1 MRALVVLILLTAA
14 VFAQLAGF
22 SFLHWDDPSHLVD
35 NPLVVAPLGEGWG
48 ALFATE
54 SFGYPAPLTVLG
66 WWAERGVH
74 GMSPAGFHLVNLLVH
89 LVSIA
94 LLHRLLVRLAQTERA
109 AAIAAGLF
117 ALHPIVVEPV
127 AWVTGR
133 KDLQATALLLGSLLV
148 LLGRRGQ
155 AITPARI
162 AAASGLA
169 LLAILSKPTT
179 AVAPLLMALV
189 LWHDEG
195 AVPLRRAL
203 ALAPLTLLA
212 VALVIVGNRGH
223 QQLTGMATRTTSEAV
238 RQVIAAWAMQSGHLL
253 VPRGLL
259 PVYYDLPDDPGTLTI
274 GLGLGLLA
282 LVVFVAWRERK
293 TWIGGGLA
301 FFLVAYAPVAA
312 ILPNRRW
319 VADSYL
325 YLPLVGVAIA
335 VGVAI
340 DRRWPKRVPAI
351 TLALPALLFALLSFT
366 HARTYATNT
375 NLWEGVIDRYPTR
388 PAALALYGMGLSAD
402 GREDEAAKVFVH
414 IAKEYPDH
422 PGIESNQAW
431 AFLRLGLADRA
442 KERLERGAA
451 RGDRECIRALQR
463 LQR

>member
-1 MRALVVLILLTAA
+1 MRVLVLLILLTAA
-14 VFAQLAGF
+14 VFAQIAGF
-22 SFLHWDDPSHLVD
+22 PFLHWDDPSHLVD
-35 NPLVVAPLGEGWG
+35 NPLVGAPLGGGWG

-54 SFGYPAPLTVLG
+54 SFGYPAPLTVVG
-66 WWAERGVH
+66 WWAERGLH
-74 GMSPAGFHLVNLLVH
+74 GMSPAGFHVVNLLVH
-89 LVSIA
+89 LANVA
-94 LLHRLLVRLAQTERA
+94 LVYRLLVRLAQSERA
-109 AAIAAGLF
+109 ASIAAGLF

-133 KDLQATALLLGSLLV
+133 KDLQSTALLLGALLV

-155 AITPARI
+155 AITSARI
-162 AAASGLA
+162 LAASGLA

-189 LWHDEG
+189 LWYDEG
-195 AVPLRRAL
+195 ALPPRRWL
-203 ALAPLTLLA
+203 VLAPLVSLA
-212 VALVIVGNRGH
+212 GALVVVGNRGH
-223 QQLTGMATRTTSEAV
+223 QQLTGMAERTASEAV
-238 RQVIAAWAMQSGHLL
+238 RQILAAWAMQSGHLL

-259 PVYYDLPDDPGTLTI
+259 PVYYDLPDDPGTAAI
-274 GLGLGLLA
+274 GLALGLLA
-282 LVVFVAWRERK
+282 LLVYAAWRERK
-293 TWIGGGLA
+293 TWIGCGLV
-301 FFLVAYAPVAA
+301 FFFVAYAPVAA

-325 YLPLVGVAIA
+325 YLPLVGIAIA
-335 VGVAI
+335 VGVGL
-340 DRRWPKRVPAI
+340 DRAWPKRLPTIA
-351 TLALPALLFALLSFT
+351 LALPALLLAVLSFT
-366 HARTYATNT
+366 HSHTYATNT
-375 NLWEGVIDRYPTR
+375 NLWESVIDRYPTR

-431 AFLRLGLADRA
+431 AFLRLGHADRA